1 MLPLILT
8 GFVSFG
14 FRPVSVDKANVAL
27 SGYDTVAYFTDGKA
41 VKGSPMA
48 AVEWNGAMWR
58 FSSLTNMRLFEA
70 NPEKY
75 VPAFGGYCSFAISN
89 GKAVSCDPE
98 AFLIRDGRLYVM
110 KNKDVLRIW
119 STDHEGYLSKAK
131 AQWAKQV
138 SGSVTAREEEPTEGK
153 H

>member
-1 MLPLILT
+1 MLLLILT

-41 VKGSPMA
+41 VKGSA
-48 AVEWNGAMWR
+48 QAVVEWNGAKWR
-58 FSSLTNMRLFEA
+58 FSSSTNMRLFEA

-75 VPAFGGYCSFAISN
+75 MPSFGGYCSFAISN
-89 GKAVSCDPE
+89 GKAVRCDPE

-110 KNKDVLRIW
+110 KNKDLLRIW

-131 AQWAKQV
+131 AQWAKRRMEKR
-138 SGSVTAREEEPTEGK
+138 A
-153 H
+153 